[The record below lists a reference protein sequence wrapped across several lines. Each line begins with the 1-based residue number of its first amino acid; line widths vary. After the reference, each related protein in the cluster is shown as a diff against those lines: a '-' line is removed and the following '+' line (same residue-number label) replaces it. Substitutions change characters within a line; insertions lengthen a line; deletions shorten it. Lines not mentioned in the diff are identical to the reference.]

1 MTLEKTNILVA
12 IFIKIKIKLHCMM
25 KNMRSGPRALN
36 PSISRACCCMMEVG
50 RMFDVDLLWYL
61 KLTTKNVWDR
71 LFHGWDH

>member
-1 MTLEKTNILVA
+1 
-12 IFIKIKIKLHCMM
+12 MM